1 MERDENKEN
10 ISPFDWNLGLQ
21 RFSEIDD
28 AMDEVLEDMKIFV
41 LSDAEDF
48 QLSWGVVR
56 SFRSRRKFYCE
67 VLNSG
72 IGVLEE
78 NERMVLVFLLPH
90 DI

>member
-41 LSDAEDF
+41 LSDAKDF
-48 QLSWGVVR
+48 QLS
-56 SFRSRRKFYCE
+56 
-67 VLNSG
+67 
-72 IGVLEE
+72 
-78 NERMVLVFLLPH
+78 
-90 DI
+90 